1 MLLVTAAAATAA
13 ALYAHAAKRRP
24 QHTSILTGRVWMRE
38 LLKGHPASFY
48 DAMGMTKETFRQL
61 LQELGEQCSLRDSRY
76 ISAVEK
82 LGMFL
87 YAAVNGATYRQT
99 KQRFQRSSSTVS
111 R

>member
-1 MLLVTAAAATAA
+1 
-13 ALYAHAAKRRP
+13 
-24 QHTSILTGRVWMRE
+24 MRE

-48 DAMGMTKETFRQL
+48 DAMGMTKENFRQL
-61 LQELGEQCSLRDSRY
+61 LFELGAHCRLRDSRY

-82 LGMFL
+82 LGMFM

-111 R
+111 RYVYSLPCHDGSAAYDILMVTSDHFTKF